1 MDYPALENFLAPI
14 YAKGGGSNDSHYN
27 NPAFDAM
34 LKQGDAAKSPEASI
48 ASFKDAEKILATD
61 MPSIPLWYSN
71 TTGGYSEK
79 VKNVKF
85 DVFGVPI
92 YTEITK

>member
-1 MDYPALENFLAPI
+1 
-14 YAKGGGSNDSHYN
+14 
-27 NPAFDAM
+27 
-34 LKQGDAAKSPEASI
+34 
-48 ASFKDAEKILATD
+48 
-61 MPSIPLWYSN
+61 MPSIPLWNSN

-92 YTEITK
+92 YTDITRK

>member
-1 MDYPALENFLAPI
+1 MPKLIEAEKKGDT
-14 YAKGGGSNDSHYN
+14 AKTLD
-27 NPAFDAM
+27 
-34 LKQGDAAKSPEASI
+34 ESI
-48 ASFKDAEKILATD
+48 ADFQDAEKILVQD